1 MRLWDAE
8 IPSSEETKY
17 RTIEQ
22 RREVEDLVSV
32 LYPDDS
38 KESGRILRLKQE
50 YFLYQLVSKVLF
62 VTLRSTI
69 NQ

>member
-8 IPSSEETKY
+8 IPSSEEAKY

-32 LYPDDS
+32 LY
-38 KESGRILRLKQE
+38 QM
-50 YFLYQLVSKVLF
+50 
-62 VTLRSTI
+62 TLR
-69 NQ
+69 NLDEFFD